1 MADMMRILMLNAV
14 TRRER
19 KDATSFVF
27 DTVNRLGGWI
37 DDVQMYS
44 NLMNTIRLTLTA
56 GAYPALIA
64 ALREGDI
71 AVDEPE
77 AGPAPANPAAERMAT
92 LQITFMH
99 DEPDMKRDVPAV
111 PG

>member
-1 MADMMRILMLNAV
+1 MTRILMLNAV

-27 DTVNRLGGWI
+27 DTVNDLGGWI

-44 NLMNTIRLTLTA
+44 NMMNTIRLTLAA

-64 ALREGDI
+64 ALREGGI
-71 AVDEPE
+71 AVDEPSE
-77 AGPAPANPAAERMAT
+77 DLSSPDPAAERMAT
-92 LQITFMH
+92 LQLTFIH
-99 DEPDMKRDVPAV
+99 DEPDMKREVPAV

>member
-1 MADMMRILMLNAV
+1 MKRLLMLSAI

-27 DTVNRLGGWI
+27 DTVNALGGWI

-44 NLMNTIRLTLTA
+44 NIMNNIRMTLPA
-56 GAYPALIA
+56 GAYPKLFDLLNEGGIHIDQP
-64 ALREGDI
+64 RETTDTP
-71 AVDEPE
+71 D
-77 AGPAPANPAAERMAT
+77 PAFEQMAT
-92 LQITFMH
+92 LQITFVH
-99 DEPDMKRDVPAV
+99 NEPDLQREVPAV

>member
-1 MADMMRILMLNAV
+1 MMRILMLTAV

-19 KDATSFVF
+19 KEATSFVF
-27 DTVNRLGGWI
+27 DTVNALGGWI

-44 NLMNTIRLTLTA
+44 NVMNTIRMTLAA

-64 ALREGDI
+64 ALRDGGI
-71 AVDEPE
+71 AVEAPPADPPGIQPE
-77 AGPAPANPAAERMAT
+77 AERMAT
-92 LQITFMH
+92 LQITFIH
-99 DEPDMKRDVPAV
+99 DEPDLKREVPAV

>member
-1 MADMMRILMLNAV
+1 MMRILMLNAV

-27 DTVNRLGGWI
+27 DVVNRLGGWI

-44 NLMNTIRLTLTA
+44 NMMNTIRLTLPA

-64 ALREGDI
+64 ALRDGGV
-71 AVDEPE
+71 AVDEPPTDP
-77 AGPAPANPAAERMAT
+77 AGTDPAAERMAT
-92 LQITFMH
+92 LQITFIH
-99 DEPDMKRDVPAV
+99 NEPDMRREVPAV
-111 PG
+111 PGY